1 MKFKFNL
8 LLPTFFSITAMATGL
23 KDTGVGKLSCFLKL
37 TCFRSFYSNG
47 GVGSFVSINAMVHDI
62 QPSYVWVVALR

>member
-1 MKFKFNL
+1 
-8 LLPTFFSITAMATGL
+8 MATGL
-23 KDTGVGKLSCFLKL
+23 KDTGVAKLSCFLKL